1 MQLVD
6 VDRFNRRWSSRE
18 RVKISR
24 CETGKRIAL
33 QAKISFQVFLGSVMQ
48 RNPSADSQQNWPM
61 KNHNQRRGYGKRE
74 QRPAAAGPT
83 PPVRLRLCLTV
94 FGHQGDFISALT
106 KSKWTPPATH
116 RSPQTEFPVHAH
128 RLVCLPYH
136 PLVQFLRDEPGR

>member
-48 RNPSADSQQNWPM
+48 RN
-61 KNHNQRRGYGKRE
+61 
-74 QRPAAAGPT
+74 PAAAGPT